1 MRKSEFLEIEKKY
14 NEERARLQGIKTGDL
29 IWDVVSRGGW
39 DSDYHPAVVKSVN
52 VDEAYVDVIDVSR
65 NNEEY
70 RYKSFLTESEIIQKA
85 GFSKEV
91 IDGERE
97 KYGGIIKKLL
107 N

>member
-1 MRKSEFLEIEKKY
+1 MKKSEFLEIEKKY

-29 IWDVVSRGGW
+29 IWDVFPRGVW

-52 VDEAYVDVIDVSR
+52 VDEAYVNVIDVSR

-70 RYKSFLTESEIIQKA
+70 RYESFLTESEIIQKA
-85 GFSKEV
+85 GFFKES
-91 IDGERE
+91 IEEERK

-107 N
+107 S